1 MHAYQGR
8 SHVSKIGSVYVSFLS
23 LQTSNIYS
31 SQTRRGRG
39 MGEAVLLPSR
49 FGSLGVRR
57 KLPQRVCMGQ
67 GRSLSRKRFWA
78 FHVQFYAIPHIF

>member
-1 MHAYQGR
+1 
-8 SHVSKIGSVYVSFLS
+8 
-23 LQTSNIYS
+23 
-31 SQTRRGRG
+31 